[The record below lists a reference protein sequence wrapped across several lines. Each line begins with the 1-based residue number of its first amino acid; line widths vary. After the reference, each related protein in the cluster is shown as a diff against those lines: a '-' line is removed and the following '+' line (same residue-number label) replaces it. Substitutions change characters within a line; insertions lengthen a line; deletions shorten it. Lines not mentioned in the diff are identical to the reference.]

1 MLYTFTVTIFD
12 IGFTDFCLLAF
23 YREQAIHKAKLERIA
38 ARGGP
43 NPAGPQKSKREMFS
57 VDDQERFFRNKQ
69 RIHAYKEHVKQA
81 EIEKQNQKLLKKLVE
96 ISAGKKGNAISLPN
110 GLTKSSSVNVIE
122 FKTRSLH
129 FNTRKAELER
139 IEREN

>member
-1 MLYTFTVTIFD
+1 M
-12 IGFTDFCLLAF
+12 
-23 YREQAIHKAKLERIA
+23 ERIA
-38 ARGGP
+38 ARGGV
-43 NPAGPQKSKREMFS
+43 NPVGPQKSKREMFS

-96 ISAGKKGNAISLPN
+96 ISAGKKNAISLPN